1 MRRQWKPVRVALDAN
16 VLVSAL
22 ISGAGP
28 PGQLLSAVKRGD
40 LALVTSGYQI
50 EELRE
55 VLGSEKLR
63 PHIKPEEAR
72 DLIDNL
78 ETIGSLIHELP
89 ECEPGAKNCNATQAG
104 RPAARSQGSTSF
116 PSHAKHLPLCSRVRF
131 SSTSSIFRVEYSGVN
146 SFPSGTFR

>member
-1 MRRQWKPVRVALDAN
+1 MRVVLDAN

-89 ECEPGAKNCNATQAG
+89 ECEPGAKTATPR
-104 RPAARSQGSTSF
+104 RPGDPPPVLKVQPPFHPTRSI
-116 PSHAKHLPLCSRVRF
+116 CRF
-131 SSTSSIFRVEYSGVN
+131 VPE
-146 SFPSGTFR
+146 